1 MFLNPPIKYHYLPRS
16 LAWLVLAAGASRSSA
31 QSDYLE
37 QSLPDLTMPHLKYV
51 ELNVEA
57 EQSGASGGGS
67 QTTYQRLY
75 VAPTVG
81 ICLAEL
87 RLAPIHEPGKRFFAQ
102 RRHPRLFAAA
112 QALRLHR
119 FCHGKP

>member
-57 EQSGASGGGS
+57 EQSGLPGAVRKPLISGCMWPRRWG
-67 QTTYQRLY
+67 L
-75 VAPTVG
+75 VG
-81 ICLAEL
+81 TISCIIRIC
-87 RLAPIHEPGKRFFAQ
+87 
-102 RRHPRLFAAA
+102 
-112 QALRLHR
+112 
-119 FCHGKP
+119 